1 VNRDVNRAAGA
12 LPGRGYPDAATF
24 ATPARLRL
32 AASARRLVDA
42 VLTNVDADD
51 ERLDAAAGVV
61 DELVDRLEA
70 EPGAAGRAATAHDGE
85 PRPRHHDDF
94 VPRSPFVGPA
104 NPVSPPFE
112 WEFRDG
118 VLHARGAFGAAYE
131 GPPGYVHGGWVALAF
146 DEALGL
152 ANVGSGYGG
161 LTGRLT
167 VRYRRP
173 TPLYRE
179 VRIEA
184 HTARVDGRR
193 VTTIGSL
200 FEGNR
205 LLAEAE
211 GLFVG
216 LGAELALEYFGER
229 TAPPEPVDPLP

>member
-1 VNRDVNRAAGA
+1 MAR
-12 LPGRGYPDAATF
+12 RGYPDAASF

-32 AASARRLVDA
+32 SAAARRLVDA
-42 VLTNVDADD
+42 VVSTVDATDAD
-51 ERLDAAAGVV
+51 LDAAAATV
-61 DELVDRLEA
+61 DDVVDRLRA
-70 EPGAAGRAATAHDGE
+70 RAAAGPPGDDATNAADD
-85 PRPRHHDDF
+85 PRPRRHTDF
-94 VPRSPFVGPA
+94 IPRSPLIGPA
-104 NPVSPPFE
+104 NPVSPPFA

-118 VLHARGAFGAAYE
+118 RLHAHGVFTAAFE

-152 ANVGSGYGG
+152 ANVASGHGG

-173 TPLYRE
+173 TPLHRE
-179 VRIEA
+179 LRIEA

-193 VTTIGSL
+193 LTTVGNL
-200 FEGNR
+200 FDGDS

-216 LGAELALEYFGER
+216 LGAERALEYFGER
-229 TAPPEPVDPLP
+229 PVSVEPVDPLP